1 MSPRRSP
8 RSYAVPVVL
17 AATLAVTAACASPN
31 AFGPSGPAVVR
42 VAASTPTTGTAT
54 GDVDS
59 VTWYGDYRP
68 VVSLDPLKLSDYP
81 EETVI
86 PNLCEPLFRAAPDYT
101 LSPGLAAAYTVV
113 DPLHVDLTIRTG
125 VKFSDGKP
133 MTADDVVFSLNRNL
147 DPQVASN
154 YSYLFTRVKSI
165 TATGTHTV
173 RIDFT
178 EPDTTFKTAL
188 GVLAGAVVEKTF
200 TQQAGQDFGSPQTG
214 VRCTGP
220 FTLGSYDGTSKL
232 VLNSNE
238 NYWDPAH
245 RAHAKT
251 FTFVFPTDPSALATG
266 LSSGAI
272 DGGFDIPGGLIAQLS
287 SASNGKLYLG
297 QEGSTPINVDIVLA
311 KAGGTLGDP
320 RVRQALSMALD
331 RKAIGEKLFQGAAD
345 ALYKPTGPGF
355 WGQHAGDYSPAYQSY
370 EKPTDVAGAKKLV
383 QAAGAGGKSFSFGY
397 PTGDPQSV
405 QLATVLKQTAESIGL
420 AANIVGLPSQQYGAL
435 FNDPSARKPYD
446 AFLTKS
452 YIELP
457 EPLLMDKFY
466 GAPEGA
472 GNFSGYADKTVT
484 DNLDQATL
492 TADPAARAKLV
503 LTAEAQ
509 LAKDLPLIPVVQ
521 PRAVVFLNSRLTGAT
536 LTFSYTTTAWA
547 AAIGGN

>member
-8 RSYAVPVVL
+8 RSYAVPLLLTAAL
-17 AATLAVTAACASPN
+17 ATAACASPN
-31 AFGPSGPAVVR
+31 ASGPSGPAVVR

-81 EETVI
+81 EETAI

-101 LSPGLAAAYTVV
+101 LSSGLATGYTVV
-113 DPLHVDLTIRTG
+113 DPLRVDLSIRAG
-125 VKFSDGKP
+125 VKFSDGRP
-133 MTADDVVFSLNRNL
+133 MTADDVAFSLNRNL
-147 DPQVASN
+147 DPQVGSN
-154 YSYLFTRVKSI
+154 YAYLFTRVKSM
-165 TATGTHTV
+165 TATDDHTV
-173 RIDFT
+173 RIDFA

-188 GVLAGAVVEKTF
+188 GTLAGAVVEMDF
-200 TQQAGQDFGSPQTG
+200 TQKAGQSFGSPQTG

-220 FTLGSYDGTSKL
+220 FTFGSYDGTSKL
-232 VLNSNE
+232 VLDRNE
-238 NYWDPAH
+238 SYWDTAH

-251 FTFVFPTDPSALATG
+251 FTFVYPTDPSALATG

-272 DGGFDIPGGLIAQLS
+272 DGGFEIPGGLIAQLS

-297 QEGSTPINVDIVLA
+297 QEGSTPINIDLVLS
-311 KAGGTLGDP
+311 KTGGTLGDP
-320 RVRQALSMALD
+320 RVRQALSLALD
-331 RKAIGEKLFQGAAD
+331 RKAIAEKLYQGAAD
-345 ALYKPTGPGF
+345 PLYKPTGPGF
-355 WGQHAGDYSPAYQSY
+355 WGTNAADYGSAYQPY
-370 EKPTDVAGAKKLV
+370 ERPADVAGAKKLV

-420 AANIVGLPSQQYGAL
+420 NANIVGLPSQQYGAL
-435 FNDPSARKPYD
+435 FNDPNARKPYD

-466 GAPEGA
+466 GAPDGA
-472 GNFSGYADKTVT
+472 GNFSSYNDKTVT
-484 DNLDQATL
+484 DSLNEAML

-503 LTAEAQ
+503 LTAETQ
-509 LAKDLPLIPVVQ
+509 LAEDLPMIPVVQ

-536 LTFSYTTTAWA
+536 LSFSYTTTAWA
-547 AAIGGN
+547 AAIGGK